1 MLPAEA
7 FHLEAVRSPPTK
19 TIQVHARLSIG
30 ATVQYTDTYTTKG
43 YGGHDAAQVEAAAL
57 AVTRLWDLAYSDIRD
72 SVEKIGQAVSQLD
85 NVGAA
90 KEVAHLLRLLDR
102 SRIVDPVITRTF
114 KP

>member
-30 ATVQYTDTYTTKG
+30 ATVQYTDKG